1 MLLCTRKDLG
11 NTHSLSLE
19 TLLVN
24 STQSTDY
31 QVGLD
36 MSRSGQTAH
45 VSSPSLYVSIT
56 SQFSAVLLTAHVL
69 SPSPHVDDGLVT
81 KSCPTLATP
90 WTVAC
95 QAPLSRGF
103 TRQEYWVSCHFLLQM
118 LYLGTPKW
126 IENFVLL
133 NCSMNES
140 LLKKYICWQKQAI
153 LGRNKTLKN
162 QSSVNLQLGILHV
175 IRKIFQLCLRKF

>member
-1 MLLCTRKDLG
+1 MLFLLHYDVSVFCMLLCTRKDLG

-90 WTVAC
+90 WPVAC
-95 QAPLSRGF
+95 QAPLSMGF
-103 TRQEYWVSCHFLLQM
+103 SRQENWSGLPFPPPGDLSDPGIKPGSSALQAD
-118 LYLGTPKW
+118 
-126 IENFVLL
+126 
-133 NCSMNES
+133 S
-140 LLKKYICWQKQAI
+140 LPTEL
-153 LGRNKTLKN
+153 
-162 QSSVNLQLGILHV
+162 
-175 IRKIFQLCLRKF
+175 